1 MSSSPYLCYKELIP
15 PTNVD
20 CSIFFKVNKKEYLL
34 ITSASTIN
42 IYKICKNNKKDDE
55 SINGNNYFLSLFCQY
70 KLFGKAQDL
79 HTYNIISKNGKYEYQ
94 RIILSIDIGKIVILE
109 FDPLQASIVPIVMY
123 NAEEDAIGMGS
134 EVKADTNGRQIFIG
148 LGPTPYLVVDENSTL
163 ACALIYGFQLFF
175 IPLEECIIASSE
187 RKKSYMNSNI
197 KSNTSTPYSSPRS
210 PRSNIKTSKS
220 LESNSAVSKNL
231 DSFVKKHPERFV
243 IDIQS
248 SLFLFGSIID
258 FCFITGYEKPTIAV
272 LQQSGPLPVGHA
284 SQVMHT
290 CRITL
295 LAIDIHNKSASIIW
309 QQSNLPHDSFRMFSF
324 SLTNPTKVA
333 IVLVT
338 MNALIFISQN
348 SVVGIAANGFA
359 STTVSSDIRLQSLEL
374 EEGFELDLSQW
385 IQAGN
390 NCLVGSLKDGR
401 LISIN
406 ISLPLELSCNNAKF
420 DVSFLAK
427 SIIASCICTS
437 ADKNIWFI
445 GSRVADCLLLKVD
458 SKVEINSSDISSIAT
473 HSSSIFATP
482 NQKRQRS
489 RLLSRG
495 TSGSSIVKDNYSL
508 STSIPISSEIGDA
521 AGEENFLYGS
531 TLQNLGINESVV
543 LVNRLKMEVIDTI
556 KVLGPVLNGMF
567 TGPDEVYDQIDKIEW
582 RRGSKLVDKT
592 SQTCASAYIVEREAK
607 DSLQI
612 SAGLDEE
619 SSLYRINRGLRVSKL
634 ANRNFPGALSVH
646 SLYCSSYENV
656 SVIFLSFT
664 KKTRVLRCMQST
676 EVSIQEISSDD
687 SGFVGSDETI
697 AVGFIAN
704 DLVVQVFENGARLV
718 KLNKLQLLNN
728 SIEGNPLEDVLIS
741 DSKELGGLGGLADEI
756 IIKADLCNGWL
767 VLLTSTN
774 TIHILEYDSSDES
787 LVVRHSGSYSSDFD
801 LEENGNLKSLNS
813 YLQDMT
819 INISLF
825 LGCFPTVINEPFVE
839 NLSTQDVDINLKE
852 DSYLYGE
859 EKADVCNVN
868 IALATPN
875 ENLKRKA
882 TAEFKSVDIENNNNN
897 NAYIVINDVSG
908 RVTIVRI
915 KDLHC
920 VLRTTA
926 VAKMMSKVMLGDEK
940 EDVNIVFPERV
951 VIDSRLVR
959 LGRNDSP
966 MDLTKLSLVS
976 ILDNDDLVVY
986 NCNEID
992 GNAICF
998 TKLEH
1003 AEVTRKRR
1011 NKSAKI
1017 SKKSTIFETSSSTT
1031 LNETSNE
1038 SYLNHKA
1045 LKFEKY
1051 FGEESKSFGKLIYFD
1066 DFDGRNCV
1074 AVSGI
1079 RPLLVVN
1086 DTGLPSVIPLG
1097 LPELPFFNAGS
1108 FSLSPFKMGKTRGI
1122 ATLWQEFDNFE
1133 NTKTSAKQSVLG
1145 LYQEVPGLNI
1155 HGGKVTMKKIH
1166 VGQTIHHS
1174 LEILPK
1180 TDDRIEISLLNKK
1193 TTIISCSEEV
1203 KSTFLAPV
1211 LTGEEIEKE
1220 EKEHERFFPDLSS
1233 FCQPDKTVGAAPPL
1247 ISRKHKL
1254 SLVQGGTVVDTY
1266 NLLDSEHVLDI
1277 DILYLN
1283 VEIPQPIQIMQP
1295 QLKKQNRR
1303 VFVAASTGVSDKHGE
1318 DTQGEGRL
1326 MLFALD
1332 YAIFHSEN
1340 NTKAKQTTSDSEKN
1354 EDVIMDESDNIKDS
1368 ATALSQELNLST
1380 STAQSKFLST
1390 IQPKLKLIWTGPGP
1404 ASVVKQ
1410 FGDNILTTIG
1420 PIVYIYK
1427 FNQETLEL
1435 DQISFYFA
1443 KVSFLIK
1450 YIILIFDFNIF
1461 IYI

>member
-15 PTNVD
+15 PSNVE
-20 CSIFFKVNKKEYLL
+20 CSIFFKVYKKEYLL
-34 ITSASTIN
+34 ITSASTIS
-42 IYKICKNNKKDDE
+42 IYKICKNDNCDND
-55 SINGNNYFLSLFCQY
+55 SIDGNYFLSLFCQY

-79 HTYNIISKNGKYEYQ
+79 HTYNIVSKDGKYNYQ

-109 FDPLQASIVPIVMY
+109 FDPYQASIVPIVMY
-123 NAEEDAIGMGS
+123 NAEEDAIGIGS
-134 EVKADTNGRQIFIG
+134 EIKADTNGRHIFTG
-148 LGPTPYLVVDENSTL
+148 LGSTPYLVVDDNNTL

-175 IPLEECIIASSE
+175 IPLQESIITSLE
-187 RKKSYMNSNI
+187 RKKTFINSNN
-197 KSNTSTPYSSPRS
+197 KSNTSTPFSSPRS
-210 PRSNIKTSKS
+210 PRNN
-220 LESNSAVSKNL
+220 LEGNSGVFKNL
-231 DSFVKKHPERFV
+231 DSFVKKYPERFV

-258 FCFITGYEKPTIAV
+258 FCFISGYEKPTLAV
-272 LQQSGPLPVGHA
+272 LQQSGPLPLGHA

-309 QQSNLPHDSFRMFSF
+309 QQSNLPHDSSRI
-324 SLTNPTKVA
+324 LTFPSANFTKVV
-333 IVLVT
+333 IILVT

-348 SVVGIAANGFA
+348 SVVGIATNGFA

-374 EEGFELDLSQW
+374 EEGFELDLSHW
-385 IQAGN
+385 IKAGN

-401 LISIN
+401 LISVN
-406 ISLPLELSCNNAKF
+406 IYLPHELSFNNAKF

-427 SIIASCICTS
+427 SIRATCICTS
-437 ADKNIWFI
+437 ADKNLWFI

-458 SKVEINSSDISSIAT
+458 SKVEINSSDFSSISSSNSAV
-473 HSSSIFATP
+473 FATP
-482 NQKRQRS
+482 NPKRQRS
-489 RLLSRG
+489 KLLSRS
-495 TSGSSIVKDNYSL
+495 TSGSSNVKDNYSL
-508 STSIPISSEIGDA
+508 STSIPICSDIGDIVN
-521 AGEENFLYGS
+521 EEEFLYGS
-531 TLQNLGINESVV
+531 TLQNFGLNASVV
-543 LVNRLKMEVIDTI
+543 LLNRFKMEIVDTI
-556 KVLGPVLNGMF
+556 KVLGPVSNGMF

-592 SQTCASAYIVEREAK
+592 AQTCASAYIVEREAK

-612 SAGLDEE
+612 SAGRDQEA
-619 SSLYRINRGLRVSKL
+619 SLYRINRGLRVSKL

-646 SLYCSSYENV
+646 SLYCSSYDNI

-664 KKTRVLRCMQST
+664 KKTRILRCMQSN
-676 EVSIQEISSDD
+676 EVSIKEISSDD
-687 SGFVGSDETI
+687 SGFVGSEETI
-697 AVGFIAN
+697 AVAFIASE
-704 DLVVQVFENGARLV
+704 LVVQVFENGARLV

-728 SIEGNPLEDVLIS
+728 TIEGDPLEDVLIA
-741 DSKELGGLGGLADEI
+741 DSKELGGLGGQADEI
-756 IIKADLCNGWL
+756 IIKADICNGWL

-774 TIHILEYDSSDES
+774 TIHILEFDSTDES
-787 LVVRHSGSYSSDFD
+787 LVVRHSASYSSDSD
-801 LEENGNLKSLNS
+801 LEENGTLKSLNS

-825 LGCFPTVINEPFVE
+825 LGIFPTVMNEPCEV
-839 NLSTQDVDINLKE
+839 NLPSQDIDINLKE
-852 DSYLYGE
+852 ESFLYGE
-859 EKADVCNVN
+859 EINDVSSIN
-868 IALATPN
+868 ISLATPN

-882 TAEFKSVDIENNNNN
+882 LDEFMSVDKDYNYINNCND
-897 NAYIVINDVSG
+897 AYVVISDVSG

-920 VLRTTA
+920 VLRTTS
-926 VAKMMSKVMLGDEK
+926 VAKMSSKVMLGDEE
-940 EDVNIVFPERV
+940 EDVNIVFSERV

-959 LGRNDSP
+959 LGRNNSP
-966 MDLTKLSLVS
+966 MDLTKLSLIS
-976 ILDNDDLVVY
+976 ILDNGDLVVY

-992 GNAICF
+992 GNAVCF

-1011 NKSAKI
+1011 NKSTKI
-1017 SKKSTIFETSSSTT
+1017 SKKSSIFENENSINSS
-1031 LNETSNE
+1031 EIFNE
-1038 SYLNHKA
+1038 SDLNHKA
-1045 LKFEKY
+1045 LNFEKY
-1051 FGEESKSFGKLIYFD
+1051 FGKESKSFGSLIYFD

-1074 AVSGI
+1074 VVSGA
-1079 RPLLVVN
+1079 RPLLLVN
-1086 DTGLPSVIPLG
+1086 DTGLPNVIPLG

-1108 FSLSPFKMGKTRGI
+1108 FCSLSPFKMGKTRGI

-1133 NTKTSAKQSVLG
+1133 NTKSSAKQSVLG
-1145 LYQEVPGLNI
+1145 LYQEVSGLNI

-1166 VGQTIHHS
+1166 VGQTIHHC

-1203 KSTFLAPV
+1203 KSAFLPSV
-1211 LTGEEIEKE
+1211 LTDEEIEKE
-1220 EKEHERFFPDLSS
+1220 EKEHQRFFPDLSS
-1233 FCQPDKTVGAAPPL
+1233 FCQPDKAVGAAPPL
-1247 ISRKHKL
+1247 IARKDKL
-1254 SLVQGGTVVDTY
+1254 CLVQGGTVVDTY

-1283 VEIPQPIQIMQP
+1283 VENPQPIQILQP

-1332 YAIFHSEN
+1332 YAIFHGEDNSKE
-1340 NTKAKQTTSDSEKN
+1340 KQTTTNSDKD
-1354 EDVIMDESDNIKDS
+1354 EDAIMDESDKVKDTS
-1368 ATALSQELNLST
+1368 TTVLSEELNLST

-1420 PIVYIYK
+1420 SIVFIHK

-1443 KVSFLIK
+1443 KVS
-1450 YIILIFDFNIF
+1450 
-1461 IYI
+1461 